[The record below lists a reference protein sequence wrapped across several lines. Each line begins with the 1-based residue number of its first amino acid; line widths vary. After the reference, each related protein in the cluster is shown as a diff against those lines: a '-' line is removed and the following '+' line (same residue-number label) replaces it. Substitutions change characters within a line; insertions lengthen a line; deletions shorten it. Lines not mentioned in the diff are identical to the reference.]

1 MSYTILSGVIER
13 VDAFKLLDVTVSSDV
28 SWEAH
33 VNTICARVDSTAL
46 LPETVETY
54 RVACGWVTI
63 FLFDGN
69 KTCLRVWKCR
79 VAPWPDCCTV
89 TKPGVFAEEG
99 PENHLPNYMWYA
111 VWVHVCICW
120 CTALS
125 AQRYTLGRRFFRSIT
140 QSDSCLHD
148 LLPQWRDSEIL
159 SRLRRHSVY
168 PISLT
173 KTNNKY
179 RSFIHYALAKY
190 Q

>member
-120 CTALS
+120 CTAPL
-125 AQRYTLGRRFFRSIT
+125 
-140 QSDSCLHD
+140 C
-148 LLPQWRDSEIL
+148 SEIYIGEEVL
-159 SRLRRHSVY
+159 SLHHTIRQLFTRPSPPMAWFRNSF
-168 PISLT
+168 PASATLCLPNI
-173 KTNNKY
+173 TN
-179 RSFIHYALAKY
+179 
-190 Q
+190 